1 METKVDLEKK
11 IIKLK
16 LDKRELVLAGK
27 DTSKIDEEILWV
39 KKELDYLE
47 NIAVTNK

>member
-1 METKVDLEKK
+1 MKTKVDLEKK

-27 DTSKIDEEILWV
+27 DTSKIDEEILCV
-39 KKELDYLE
+39 KKLLDDLE
-47 NIAVTNK
+47 NIVIINK